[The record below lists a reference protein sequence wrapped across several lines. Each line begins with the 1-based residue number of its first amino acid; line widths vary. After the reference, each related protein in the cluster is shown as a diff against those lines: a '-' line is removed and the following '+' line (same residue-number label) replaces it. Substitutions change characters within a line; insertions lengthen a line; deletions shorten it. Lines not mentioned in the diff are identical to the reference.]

1 MPEPSRAV
9 TVYVCV
15 LPAASPLTLA
25 LVVVEVATTAEPS
38 YTRYDAA
45 ESLLF
50 DSVHDSEALELV
62 VPETVRPVGVAGV
75 VVPLGVVTV
84 TEALFGDSFP
94 AASTAVTVYVCVLPE
109 ASPVMVALVDDEVA
123 TAVEPSYTLYD
134 AAGSLLFDSVHDS
147 EALELVVPE
156 TVRPVGVAGV
166 VVPLGVVADTEALG
180 VDSLPDA
187 STAVTVYVCV
197 LPAASPV
204 MVALVDDEVATAVEP
219 SYTLYD
225 AAGSLLFCSVH
236 ESAMLDPLV
245 ALAVTPLGEAG
256 VVGFVLCGPAV
267 ARLKSANSAVTVL
280 LGL

>member
-1 MPEPSRAV
+1 MA
-9 TVYVCV
+9 
-15 LPAASPLTLA
+15 
-25 LVVVEVATTAEPS
+25 
-38 YTRYDAA
+38 
-45 ESLLF
+45 
-50 DSVHDSEALELV
+50 
-62 VPETVRPVGVAGV
+62 
-75 VVPLGVVTV
+75 V

-94 AASTAVTVYVCVLPE
+94 AASTAVTVYVCVLPA
-109 ASPVMVALVDDEVA
+109 ASPVIVALVDVEVA
-123 TAVEPSYTLYD
+123 TTAEPSYTRYE
-134 AAGSLLFDSVHDS
+134 AAGSPLFDSAHDS
-147 EALELVVPE
+147 EALELVVPD
-156 TVRPVGVAGV
+156 TVKPVGTAGV
-166 VVPLGVVADTEALG
+166 VVLPGVVAVTGALG

-204 MVALVDDEVATAVEP
+204 IVALVDVEVATTVEP
-219 SYTLYD
+219 AYTLYD